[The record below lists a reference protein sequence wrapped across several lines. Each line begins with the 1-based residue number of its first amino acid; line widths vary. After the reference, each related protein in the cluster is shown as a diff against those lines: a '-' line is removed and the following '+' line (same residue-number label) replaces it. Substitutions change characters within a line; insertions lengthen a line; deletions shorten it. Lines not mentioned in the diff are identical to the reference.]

1 MRTCVIFLLFLCC
14 GVVRAQ
20 VTEDPFSNEAKKAAN
35 EPKKSRL
42 QVIPLRYVDC
52 QTAASVVAGLGVTG
66 ATRLTPDPR
75 TNSLIVLADE
85 DGIKKIKE
93 YIRVLDVSGKEE
105 ETTLLYPSE
114 FLKYD
119 SHDGDIVQQIS
130 KTTDVQVAVDKDL
143 GVIMIQGTKDK
154 VERTTAI
161 LQRIEELAESKNI
174 ELRKATELQSA
185 ERAIRVFWLSN
196 DPTQDSRNPM
206 QPDAAL
212 QKSIDRLAELGFT
225 GMTVKMQLL
234 GRCDINQGKAQSRVQ
249 GSIASGNTHRTLNAE
264 AILSVANGSPI
275 NGKFRLEAGVSD
287 VKSASSKAGDEV
299 PSDRASVEVDI
310 NLEPNKYYIL
320 SASPIGGFQTA
331 FVVQL
336 IDGL

>member
-1 MRTCVIFLLFLCC
+1 MRACLILFLFLICS
-14 GVVRAQ
+14 VVRAQ
-20 VTEDPFSNEAKKAAN
+20 VTADAISSEKPRLEVISLKYVDASTAAN
-35 EPKKSRL
+35 
-42 QVIPLRYVDC
+42 
-52 QTAASVVAGLGVTG
+52 VVASLEIKGIIKMS
-66 ATRLTPDPR
+66 PDQR
-75 TNSLIVLADE
+75 TNSIIFLADE
-85 DGIKKIKE
+85 DASKKIKD
-93 YIRVLDVSGKEE
+93 YIKVLDVSAQEN

-119 SHDGDIVQQIS
+119 KDSDIVEQVAN
-130 KTTDVQVAVDKDL
+130 TTEVQVAIDKGL
-143 GVIMIQGTKDK
+143 GFIMIKGSEEK
-154 VERTTAI
+154 VDRTVQI
-161 LQRIEELAESKNI
+161 LQRIEKLSEIKTIES
-174 ELRKATELQSA
+174 RKAEQAQS
-185 ERAIRVFWLSN
+185 ESRAIRVFWLSN
-196 DPTQDSRNPM
+196 DPTQDSRNLM

-212 QKSIDRLAELGFT
+212 QKSIEKLAELGFS

-249 GSIASGNTHRTLNAE
+249 GSIASGNTNRTLNAE

-287 VKSASSKAGDEV
+287 VRSQSPRAGDEV
-299 PSDRASVEVDI
+299 ASDRASVEVDI

>member
-1 MRTCVIFLLFLCC
+1 MRTCFILFLFLFS

-20 VTEDPFSNEAKKAAN
+20 TTDDPFANETKKAASQR
-35 EPKKSRL
+35 KKSRL
-42 QVIPLRYVDC
+42 EVIPLKYADSSMVA
-52 QTAASVVAGLGVTG
+52 TVVSDLGIEGTI
-66 ATRLTPDPR
+66 RMSPDPR
-75 TNSLIVLADE
+75 TNSLIVQAE
-85 DGIKKIKE
+85 ESTIKTIKD
-93 YIRVLDVSGKEE
+93 YIRTLDVSGKEA

-119 SHDGDIVQQIS
+119 RQGGDIVKQIS
-130 KTTDVQVAVDKDL
+130 NTTEVQIALDKDL
-143 GVIMIQGTKDK
+143 GIIMIQGSEEK
-154 VERTTAI
+154 VKRTVEI
-161 LQRIEELAESKNI
+161 LERIEQMSEMKNAEA
-174 ELRKATELQSA
+174 RKAAELQSV
-185 ERAIRVFWLSN
+185 ERAVRVFWLSN

-212 QKSIDRLAELGFT
+212 QKSIDKLAELGFT
-225 GMTVKMQLL
+225 GMTIKMQLL
-234 GRCDINQGKAQSRVQ
+234 GRCDINQGKAQSRVE
-249 GSIASGNTHRTLNAE
+249 GSIASGNTHRTLNAQ
-264 AILSVANGSPI
+264 AILSVASGSPI

-287 VKSASSKAGDEV
+287 VRSSSPRAGDEV
-299 PSDRASVEVDI
+299 PTDRASVEVDI

>member
-1 MRTCVIFLLFLCC
+1 MRTWFILFLFLCC

-20 VTEDPFSNEAKKAAN
+20 VTEDPFGKDVKKAAN
-35 EPKKSRL
+35 ELKKSL
-42 QVIPLRYVDC
+42 LEVIPLKYADSSMVA
-52 QTAASVVAGLGVTG
+52 TVVSDLGIEGTMRMS
-66 ATRLTPDPR
+66 ADPR
-75 TNSLIVLADE
+75 TNSIIVLAE
-85 DGIKKIKE
+85 EGTIKKIKG
-93 YIRVLDVSGKEE
+93 YIRTLDVSGKEE
-105 ETTLLYPSE
+105 ETTLLFPSE

-143 GVIMIQGTKDK
+143 GLIMIQGSKEN

-161 LQRIEELAESKNI
+161 LERIEELAESKNI
-174 ELRKATELQSA
+174 ESLKAEQQQSG

-212 QKSIDRLAELGFT
+212 QKSIEKLAELGFA
-225 GMTVKMQLL
+225 GMTIKMQLL

-264 AILSVANGSPI
+264 AILSVANGSSI

-287 VKSASSKAGDEV
+287 VRSASPRAGDEV
-299 PSDRASVEVDI
+299 ATDRASVEVDI